1 MSRPPRTRPLAVI
14 GNVNVDL
21 ILGPVAPWPAAG
33 TEITVEHDELRVGG
47 QAGNSALTWEA
58 LGVDYQIAANVGD
71 DEFGRWLRASFGRRA
86 EKWPVRPERT
96 TLSVGVTHPNGERT
110 FFTTRGHLPRLGLED
125 VLATLDGGR
134 LSGGYALLGA
144 AFLTDDLTARYDE
157 LYDWAASR
165 DIAVALDPGWPPD
178 GWSDGNRALMRRWL
192 ARSRCALVNE
202 VEATHVSGIENPEDA
217 ARDLHAAMP
226 QGAVLVVKRG
236 PGGALGVGPDGALV
250 QAAAPAVAVVDTI
263 GAGDVFNAAFLAALA
278 GGLSLSACLAA
289 GTTVASRAISTMPR
303 NYGALPHGDA
313 HEHA

>member
-1 MSRPPRTRPLAVI
+1 MPKPLAVI

-21 ILGPVAPWPAAG
+21 IVGPVAPWPAAG
-33 TEITVEHDELRVGG
+33 TEITVDHDELRVGG

-86 EKWPVRPERT
+86 EKWRVRPERT
-96 TLSVGVTHPNGERT
+96 TLSVGITHPGGERT

-125 VLATLDGGR
+125 VLAVLDGAR
-134 LSGGYALLGA
+134 LSGGYALLSA
-144 AFLTDDLTARYDE
+144 AFLTDDLTARYDD
-157 LYDWAASR
+157 LFDWAGR
-165 DIAVALDPGWPPD
+165 WTVGVALDTGWPPD
-178 GWSDGNRALMRRWL
+178 GWTDKNRALMRGWL

-202 VEATHVSGIENPEDA
+202 VEATSVSGVENPEDA

-226 QGAVLVVKRG
+226 QGAILAVKCG
-236 PGGALGVGPDGALV
+236 PVGALAIGPDGALV
-250 QAAAPAVAVVDTI
+250 RAAAPKVTVVDTI

-278 GGLSLSACLAA
+278 DDRPLAACLAA
-289 GTTVASRAISTMPR
+289 GTAVASRAISTLPR
-303 NYGALPHGDA
+303 TYGALPRGEA